1 MLLTVRHDFAG
12 APRSASR
19 RGFRFR
25 RRFPKNS
32 GELGAPEFPCLPLWT
47 EVLPAA
53 LKRAAAFFTAM
64 EGIEAEAMSTG
75 PVREITSKAMN
86 STRSGDG
93 RLKKPERERPVPN
106 PGLPLRPGFV
116 DGKVRRKL
124 HHFRPGHAKIL
135 MDEVKRCNFRRV
147 FSLKKPL

>member
-1 MLLTVRHDFAG
+1 MGL
-12 APRSASR
+12 RS
-19 RGFRFR
+19 
-25 RRFPKNS
+25 
-32 GELGAPEFPCLPLWT
+32 PCLPLWT

-93 RLKKPERERPVPN
+93 RLKKPERERPVPV
-106 PGLPLRPGFV
+106 PDLPLRLGVYRWGSPAEAPPFP
-116 DGKVRRKL
+116 R
-124 HHFRPGHAKIL
+124 GHPKIL

-147 FSLKKPL
+147 FWLKKPL